1 MHPQFLLAV
10 VLCFAAAL
18 RLSAQDKVAI
28 PLPRDGSTTIVVLD
42 YRGGYGPERK
52 NQEPVLAIHADGNAT
67 VVDPTD
73 ERPTRKYRL
82 SAAEVEALLREIVQ
96 ELDFFNIDHNE
107 ISRAMAEEDRKTGSS
122 LSMSDAS
129 TTVIR
134 IQTADRKHELRFN
147 ALGTWANRYP
157 TIQPLQQ
164 LFNVEKRLERV
175 IQEFTP
181 GARETIVD
189 ALNAV
194 NEVMKREHPDLPQL
208 TLNDFLSTG
217 GDTTG
222 AATQFFRKQKDRSTL
237 LATVTRSPGML
248 PKVTIEI
255 TPQAR
260 ICYEGEPPTCFPV
273 DF

>member
-1 MHPQFLLAV
+1 MWAAPCFEPTSGCNLVAMHPQFLLAV

-122 LSMSDAS
+122 MSMFDAS

-181 GARETIVD
+181 NRKLSYTHYSPLMG
-189 ALNAV
+189 
-194 NEVMKREHPDLPQL
+194 KPDRPE
-208 TLNDFLSTG
+208 NYH
-217 GDTTG
+217 
-222 AATQFFRKQKDRSTL
+222 
-237 LATVTRSPGML
+237 TVTITLTPAGAKSRVSIDQDNNETAEAQQHSAKNWTMML
-248 PKVTIEI
+248 
-255 TPQAR
+255 
-260 ICYEGEPPTCFPV
+260 EGLTMYLG
-273 DF
+273 